1 MQVTETTPLER
12 NHVYVIP
19 PGHNLSAVDSHL
31 RLAPLEVN
39 RFERAPVDHFF
50 RTLADSFD
58 GRAVAVV
65 LTGSGSDGAVGV
77 RRIRERGGIVI
88 VQDPA
93 EAEFDGMPRSAL
105 ESGAVDIVLPVAE
118 IPQRILEIDGTRPR
132 VRAPGEPERA
142 GEGNREEES
151 ELVSRIL
158 TQVRLRTGHDFSRY
172 KRSTIERRVERRMQL
187 RGVEQPA
194 EYLAVLRDSPHEAA
208 ALAEDLLINVTSF
221 FRDRAVFEYL
231 EREVIPSLF
240 EGKGTTSRV
249 RIWSVGCATGEEAYS
264 LAMLL
269 VEEASRR
276 ERPPQIQVVASD
288 LHVRSIRYAREGL
301 YPEAIAADVRPS
313 GSSASSRRRTAA
325 TASAR
330 SCANGSCS
338 RRITCCATHRS
349 RTSTSSPAGTCSS
362 T

>member
-1 MQVTETTPLER
+1 LQALRQFFAAVPPNSGLAYVVVLHLAAQYESHVAELLQPHAELPVMQVTETTPLER

-172 KRSTIERRVERRMQL
+172 KRSTIERRVERRM
-187 RGVEQPA
+187 
-194 EYLAVLRDSPHEAA
+194 
-208 ALAEDLLINVTSF
+208 
-221 FRDRAVFEYL
+221 
-231 EREVIPSLF
+231 
-240 EGKGTTSRV
+240 
-249 RIWSVGCATGEEAYS
+249 
-264 LAMLL
+264 
-269 VEEASRR
+269 
-276 ERPPQIQVVASD
+276 
-288 LHVRSIRYAREGL
+288 
-301 YPEAIAADVRPS
+301 
-313 GSSASSRRRTAA
+313 
-325 TASAR
+325 
-330 SCANGSCS
+330 
-338 RRITCCATHRS
+338 
-349 RTSTSSPAGTCSS
+349 
-362 T
+362 